1 MGIQDALLS
10 LSAAQAV
17 TATAVSTNTIDLG
30 VARDIGEGEPLYLEC
45 IVTTAAF
52 TTCTSIE
59 MQAIT
64 SAAANLGTPTVIG
77 SSGAIPVAS
86 LTLGARFYVALNP
99 KVGSL
104 GQRYLG
110 ANYVVA
116 GTNAAAGTLTTSVV
130 HGIMDGAKVYGS
142 GFSVK

>member
-1 MGIQDALLS
+1 MGIQDVNLLLS
-10 LSAAQAV
+10 SAQAV
-17 TATAVSTNTIDLG
+17 TASAVSTNTIDLG
-30 VARDIGEGEPLYLEC
+30 VANDIGEGKPLFLEG

-59 MQAIT
+59 VQAIT

-99 KVGSL
+99 RVGSL

-110 ANYVVA
+110 ANYVVV
-116 GTNAAAGTLTTSVV
+116 GTNAAAGTMTTSVV
-130 HGIMDGAKVYGS
+130 TGIMDGAKVYGS
-142 GFSVK
+142 GYSVK